1 MLAYSQKSKQHKAS
15 RTEDISKTFSWDH
28 FLINNIL
35 PENRR
40 IKIERRLE
48 LLYFLS
54 RLAPMVFGFFGAYLC
69 TIYLSQ
75 ESQGVFFLMLSFVSA
90 QVVFE
95 GGMYYQMQQKVA
107 VLLKRTGN
115 LNDELSNGEVAAFW
129 YKSLVFLFIMS
140 SLYFFLVYH
149 LAHFMLDKRLDE
161 EVLNLALFFAVIS
174 IRFIISGIEA
184 ILEGAN
190 YRAYVAK
197 TRLVSSIVNGLA
209 LCGFLFNGN
218 GLDSLILSYSIS
230 VGLLILIH
238 VSYHGSA
245 ISQLLILGICERQKF
260 SWREEMFAVQLKLS
274 ISWVFGYMNHQSLV
288 PIIFYILGPVSAG
301 QFGFL
306 MSIVNAVKSLSST
319 FVAKES
325 PLFGRY
331 IARQQYF
338 KLRSILKNIVKKT
351 FFLITILIVGSFAG
365 LWLLSFF
372 NSEIFTRIPDL
383 VAATIILLVT
393 YIMQFNLILAN
404 FVRAHNEEP
413 FMILGI
419 VGGIVLPLSIALS
432 SYLSGDDVVIAG
444 VILIE
449 WIILGIYFPYI
460 IAKPYLELLKDR

>member
-1 MLAYSQKSKQHKAS
+1 M
-15 RTEDISKTFSWDH
+15 T
-28 FLINNIL
+28 NML

-40 IKIERRLE
+40 TKIERRLE

-54 RLAPMVFGFFGAYLC
+54 RLAPLVFGFFGAYLC

-90 QVVFE
+90 QVIFE

-115 LNDELSNGEVAAFW
+115 LNDELGTDEVAAFW
-129 YKSLVFLFIMS
+129 YKSLVFLLIMS
-140 SLYFFLVYH
+140 CLYFILMYS
-149 LAHFMLDKRLDE
+149 LAHFVLDKRLDE
-161 EVLNLALFFAVIS
+161 EVLNLTLFFTVIS
-174 IRFIISGIEA
+174 IRFVISGIEA
-184 ILEGAN
+184 MLEGAN

-197 TRLVSSIVNGLA
+197 MRLVSSIVNGLA
-209 LCGFLFNGN
+209 LCGFLFNGY
-218 GLDSLILSYSIS
+218 GLDSLVLSYSIS
-230 VGLLILIH
+230 VGLLFLIH
-238 VSYHGSA
+238 NLYHGRE
-245 ISQLLILGICERQKF
+245 ISQLLVLGIRERQTF
-260 SWREEMFAVQLKLS
+260 SWREEMLPVQLKLS
-274 ISWVFGYMNHQSLV
+274 VSWVFGYMNHQSLV

-331 IARQQYF
+331 IARQQYS
-338 KLRSILKNIVKKT
+338 KLRSILKGVVKKT

-365 LWLLSFF
+365 LWLLSLF
-372 NSEIFTRIPDL
+372 NSQIYSRIPNL
-383 VAATIILLVT
+383 VAVTIILLVT
-393 YIMQFNLILAN
+393 YLMQFNLILAN

-419 VGGIVLPLSIALS
+419 VGGIVTPLSIALS
-432 SYLSGDDVVIAG
+432 SYLSGDDIVIAG
-444 VILIE
+444 AILIG
-449 WIILGIYFPYI
+449 WIMLGIYFPYL
-460 IAKPYLELLKDR
+460 IAKPYLEPLKDR